1 MSTRLLMKCV
11 RYGFV
16 AAWLSASLL
25 WPFVVLG
32 GDIGFQIRADAHAEP
47 DRLHGHLHLQLAA
60 PIPVYN
66 VLLRLQGQGPVLEY
80 HATRY
85 WQPSQAIDIPYSLPS
100 SHRQPGDYHLLVEIH
115 YQTSHGDWL
124 SSLSA
129 ISYTVRRNTIARHQ
143 PNLLIEN
150 QRLTWQ
156 LDDLDP
162 ASVSATFTSAP
173 GWLLP
178 NNTLRPADKQ
188 LELLRY
194 QSRKLSPELTQS
206 QLARLQWTEDGVHH
220 SRIIPWTITTE
231 SSLRQRALEIGPWIA
246 ALLLAGLLLWQGMR
260 KQPLAQRYQPWLAR
274 TLVLLITLWLA
285 GLTHI
290 GLWFTNSLS
299 TGGDTAS
306 HVYYA
311 SLFPDWLASG
321 KLSGWLPEQFA
332 GFPAFSYYF
341 PLPFIFVSLLAMIT
355 SLPIAFKLVS
365 MSAGVLLP
373 ASCYLMGRL
382 FGWPRAVRLLAATA
396 SAAFV
401 VATGT
406 SIWGGNLLAQLAGE
420 FSYSWGVLFTVL
432 FWGVLWKALRQGGRW
447 WLLATLLE
455 VALALCHGYALL
467 MAGFAA
473 LLFPLFGSNVWRDLR
488 LVLRVHLL
496 AFLLLGFWLLPLI
509 DNLVWTIPNDTS
521 EWVDNLS
528 TILPQVLWPFA
539 LGLLAL
545 PVVFL
550 RQTDIR
556 ASLMLMLLITLLG
569 LVGFMSASHFGLAD
583 IRFFPY
589 AQWAGVVS
597 LAVAIGW
604 WLQQHSRSAVIWSAL
619 FSSAL
624 IIWWTPQTST
634 IQSWSQWNLEGYQ
647 AKALWPAYQQLANV
661 LAGPLPAHRIAIEH
675 DPDNND
681 LGSTRSMEALPMFG
695 SRPVLEGLYMESAI
709 SGPFV
714 YQLQAEISARPS
726 SPLTR
731 FPAQHGTVDQA
742 IEHMRE
748 LYTDTLVLRSEAM
761 KQRFSKDARFSVV
774 AEPTPWMVIK
784 LNDPAS
790 ALIEPL
796 STPITTHTR
805 DHWLPRAFQRFKLAH
820 PYYSREV
827 YLADSQRWPPDK
839 ASAKIPASVTV
850 VRMEKERLV
859 FETSAIGQPHLI
871 RMSYHP
877 RWQSLGGEDI
887 YLTEP
892 AFMLIIPKQSHV
904 ELIYANTASN
914 YLGWA
919 FSLIG
924 LVLCAT
930 LFLSAQPTG
939 RPHRPR
945 MAVLAMATLL
955 ILLATLGWYYN
966 PDRSYRAG
974 HQLLNKQQWQQAS
987 DQFEQAYQRHH
998 VPARKAEALFW
1009 LARNQQLGNII
1020 AASQTYQHLLAQFP
1034 ESYWNAEAYFRA
1046 IELSLKQSDFT
1057 QANELLDQ
1065 LQTQHP
1071 ESIWMTEAK
1080 KAMASQATLK
1090 HPVSAEEKVPH
1101 QDQRRGD

>member
-1 MSTRLLMKCV
+1 MKTI
-11 RYGFV
+11 RYGFIS
-16 AAWLSASLL
+16 AWLSALLL
-25 WPFVVLG
+25 WPLVVLG

-47 DRLHGHLHLQLAA
+47 DQLHGHLYLQLAA

-66 VLLRLQGQGPVLEY
+66 VRLRLQGQGPVLEY
-80 HATRY
+80 NAVRY
-85 WQPSQAIDIPYSLPS
+85 WQLGQAINLPYSLPS
-100 SHRQPGDYHLLVEIH
+100 THRQPGDYHLLVEIH

-124 SSLSA
+124 SSLSG
-129 ISYTVRRNTIARHQ
+129 IPYTVTRNATARHR
-143 PNLLIEN
+143 PNLLIDN
-150 QRLTWQ
+150 QKLTWQ
-156 LDDLDP
+156 LDGLDP
-162 ASVSATFTSAP
+162 ASVNATFTSAP

-178 NNTLRPADKQ
+178 DNTRHPADKQ
-188 LELLRY
+188 LELLRN
-194 QSRKLSPELTQS
+194 QSRNLAPQLTQS

-231 SSLRQRALEIGPWIA
+231 PSLRQRALEIGPWLV
-246 ALLLAGLLLWQGMR
+246 ALLLAALLLWQGVR
-260 KQPLAQRYQPWLAR
+260 KQPISQRHQPLLVR

-290 GLWFTNSLS
+290 GLWFTPSLS

-341 PLPFIFVSLLAMIT
+341 PLPFILITLLAKFT
-355 SLPIAFKLVS
+355 GLPIAFKLVS
-365 MSAGVLLP
+365 MSAAVLLP

-382 FGWPRAVRLLAATA
+382 FGWPRPVRLLAATA

-420 FSYSWGVLFTVL
+420 FSYSWGMLFTVL
-432 FWGVLWKALRQGGRW
+432 FWGVLWMALRQGGRW

-467 MAGFAA
+467 MAGFSA
-473 LLFPLFGSNVWRDLR
+473 LLFPLFGNQLRRDLW

-509 DNLVWTIPNDTS
+509 DNLAWTIPNDTS
-521 EWVDNLS
+521 EWVDHLA
-528 TILPQVLWPFA
+528 TIWPQALWPFA

-545 PVVFL
+545 PVVL
-550 RQTDIR
+550 ARQADAR

-569 LVGFMSASHFGLAD
+569 LVGFTAASHFGLAD
-583 IRFFPY
+583 IRFYPY

-597 LAVAIGW
+597 MAVAIGW
-604 WLQQHSRSAVIWSAL
+604 WLQQRSRLALSWSAL
-619 FSSAL
+619 LSAAL
-624 IIWWTPQTST
+624 IVWWTPQTSN
-634 IQSWSQWNLEGYQ
+634 IQAWSQWNLEGYQ
-647 AKALWPAYQQLANV
+647 AKALWPAYQQLANT
-661 LAGPLPAHRIAIEH
+661 LAGPLSTHRVAIEH
-675 DPDNND
+675 DPDNYD

-709 SGPFV
+709 SGPFI

-731 FPAQHGTVDQA
+731 FPAQQGTIDQA
-742 IEHMRE
+742 IAHMRE

-761 KQRFSKDARFSVV
+761 KHRFSQDARFSVV

-784 LNDPAS
+784 LNDPDS
-790 ALIEPL
+790 ALIEPI
-796 STPITTHTR
+796 STPMTTHTR
-805 DHWLPRAFQRFKLAH
+805 AQWLPRAFQRFKLAH
-820 PYYSREV
+820 PYHSREV
-827 YLADSQRWPPDK
+827 YLTDSQRWPPDK
-839 ASAKIPASVTV
+839 AHSKKPAPVTN
-850 VRMEKERLV
+850 VRVDKERLV
-859 FETSAIGQPHLI
+859 FETTAIGQPHLI

-877 RWQSLGGEDI
+877 RWRSLGGEEI

-892 AFMLIIPKQSHV
+892 AFMLIVPKHSHV
-904 ELIYANTASN
+904 ELVYANTASN
-914 YLGWA
+914 YIGWA
-919 FSLIG
+919 FSLTG
-924 LVLCAT
+924 LGLCVALLLT
-930 LFLSAQPTG
+930 GQPTG
-939 RPHRPR
+939 STRRPR
-945 MAVLAMATLL
+945 IAALSVATLL
-955 ILLATLGWYYN
+955 ALLAMLGWYYN
-966 PDRSYRAG
+966 PDRYYRAG
-974 HQLLNKQQWQQAS
+974 HQLFNNQQWQLAS

-1009 LARNQQLGNII
+1009 LARNQQLGQQKT
-1020 AASQTYQHLLAQFP
+1020 AFQSYQHLLAQYP

-1046 IELSLKQSDFT
+1046 IELSMKRSDFT
-1057 QANELLDQ
+1057 QATQLLGQ
-1065 LQTQHP
+1065 LQARHP

-1080 KAMASQATLK
+1080 KTMDSQATLK
-1090 HPVSAEEKVPH
+1090 HPVSAEKKVPH
-1101 QDQRRGD
+1101 QDQRSGN